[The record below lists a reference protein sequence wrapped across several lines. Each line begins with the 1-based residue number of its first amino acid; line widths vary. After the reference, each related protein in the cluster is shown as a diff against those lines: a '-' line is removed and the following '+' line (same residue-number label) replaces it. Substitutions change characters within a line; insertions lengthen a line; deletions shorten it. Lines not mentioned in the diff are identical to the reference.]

1 MKLFNWFSR
10 KRKDLIATKYDAAQT
25 SHENKRHWA
34 MSDGYSAD
42 TSLTPDVRRILR
54 NRSRYETANN
64 AYAKG
69 MVLTVAG
76 DTIGTGPRPQVQTED
91 NELNRRIERAFA
103 VWSAEVH
110 LAEKL
115 RAMRLAKAIDG
126 EAFAILFNNPKLS
139 CPVKLDLKLIEAERV
154 TSPLTEWDW
163 HKLVD
168 GIEFDDFDNPLLY
181 YVLRYH
187 PGDSHGGMEEF
198 ETIPADSIIHWFRL
212 DRPEQ
217 HRGLPELTP
226 ALPLFAQLRRYTLAV
241 LASAE
246 TAADFAA
253 VIYTDAPA
261 GGEATPATPFDI
273 VSLEKRMATTLPDGW
288 KLGQLKA
295 EQPTTNYP
303 QFKRE
308 ILGEIGRVLQ
318 VPINVVTGDSS
329 QHNYA
334 SGRLDHQTYHR
345 AIRIEQDTCAS
356 VVLDR
361 IFKNWYREFSLL
373 TSQKPV
379 DALATQYDSDMNSCY
394 IEAGKKPTL
403 DRVSVRWFWDGFEH
417 VDPAKEA
424 NAQEKR
430 LSNYT
435 TTLATEY
442 AKLGKDWEEELRQ
455 LAREKALMKELDL
468 VNDPTVEPVK
478 KPVEE
483 KEEDHTETEE

>member
-10 KRKDLIATKYDAAQT
+10 KKPNLIATKYDAAQT
-25 SHENKRHWA
+25 SHENRRHWA
-34 MSDGYSAD
+34 MTDGYSAD
-42 TSLTPDVRRILR
+42 SSLTPDVRRTLR

-76 DTIGTGPRPQVQTED
+76 DTIGTGPRPQIQSEN
-91 NELNRRIERAFA
+91 NELNRQIERAFYE
-103 VWSAEVH
+103 WSNEIH

-115 RAMRLAKAIDG
+115 RCMRLAKAIDG
-126 EAFAILFNNPKLS
+126 EAFALLINNPALS
-139 CPVKLDLKLIEAERV
+139 CPVKLDLKLIEAERI

-168 GIEFDDFDNPLLY
+168 GIEFDEFDNPLLY
-181 YVLRYH
+181 YMLRYH
-187 PGDSHGGMEEF
+187 PGDSHGSMEEF
-198 ETIPADSIIHWFRL
+198 ETIPANDMIHWFRL

-261 GGEATPATPFDI
+261 GGEATAATPFDI

-295 EQPTTNYP
+295 EQPVTNYP
-303 QFKRE
+303 EFKRE

-345 AIRIEQDTCAS
+345 AIRIEQDHCAS
-356 VVLDR
+356 VVLNR
-361 IFKNWYREFSLL
+361 IFKSWYQEFSLL
-373 TSQKPV
+373 STGKPV
-379 DALATQYDSDMNSCY
+379 NSIVTHSDNMDSWY
-394 IEAGKKPTL
+394 IEAKKPVL
-403 DRVSVRWFWDGFEH
+403 DSVSVRWFWDGFEH
-417 VDPAKEA
+417 VDPSKEA

-430 LSNYT
+430 LVNYT
-435 TTLATEY
+435 TTLANEY

-455 LAREKALMKELDL
+455 LARERTLMKELDL
-468 VNDPTVEPVK
+468 LNEPTVPLVK
-478 KPVEE
+478 TKEKGEE
-483 KEEDHTETEE
+483 IETEE

>member
-10 KRKDLIATKYDAAQT
+10 RPKNLIATKYDAAQT
-25 SHENKRHWA
+25 SHENRRHWA
-34 MSDGYSAD
+34 LSDSFSAD
-42 TSLTPDVRRILR
+42 SSMTPEVRRTLR

-76 DTIGTGPRPQVQTED
+76 DVIGTGPRPQIQTGD
-91 NELNRRIERAFA
+91 NETNRRIERSFLA
-103 VWSAEVH
+103 WSTEVR

-115 RAMRLAKAIDG
+115 RAMRLAKAVDG
-126 EAFAILFNNPKLS
+126 ESFAILANNPRLGH
-139 CPVKLDLKLIEAERV
+139 PVKLDLKLIEAERV
-154 TSPLTEWDW
+154 TSPLTAWDW
-163 HKLVD
+163 RKTAD
-168 GIEFDDFDNPLLY
+168 GIEYDEFDNPVSY
-181 YVLRYH
+181 DVLKYH
-187 PGDSHGGMEEF
+187 PGDRFAGMEEF
-198 ETIPADSIIHWFRL
+198 ETIPAEAMLHWFRM

-253 VIYTDAPA
+253 VIYTDSPA
-261 GGEATPATPFDI
+261 GGEAISATPFDI

-303 QFKRE
+303 EFKRE

-318 VPINVVTGDSS
+318 VPINVITGDSS

-345 AIRIEQDTCAS
+345 AIRIEQDHCAA
-356 VVLDR
+356 VLLSR
-361 IFKNWYREFSLL
+361 VFASWYQEYQLL
-373 TSQKPV
+373 ARGV
-379 DALATQYDSDMNSCY
+379 GLL
-394 IEAGKKPTL
+394 EA
-403 DRVSVRWFWDGFEH
+403 VRAKTPEHYSIGWFWDGFEH

-424 NAQEKR
+424 SAQEKR
-430 LSNYT
+430 LANRT
-435 TTLATEY
+435 TSLATEY
-442 AKLGKDWEEELRQ
+442 ARTGRDWEEELRQ
-455 LAREKALMKELDL
+455 IARERELMTELGL
-468 VNDPTVEPVK
+468 EPIPTAVAPQ
-478 KPVEE
+478 PPSQNT
-483 KEEDHTETEE
+483 EEDDEQ

>member
-1 MKLFNWFSR
+1 MKLFKWFAR
-10 KRKDLIATKYDAAQT
+10 KKSNLVATKYDAAQT
-25 SHENKRHWA
+25 SHENRRHWL

-42 TSLTPDVRRILR
+42 SSLTPDVRRTLR

-69 MVLTVAG
+69 MVLTVSG
-76 DTIGTGPRPQVQTED
+76 DVIGTGPRPQIQSEN
-91 NELNRRIERAFA
+91 NELNRKIERAFYD
-103 VWSAEVH
+103 WSSEIR

-115 RAMRLAKAIDG
+115 RCMRLAKAIDG
-126 EAFAILFNNPKLS
+126 EAFALLINNPKLA
-139 CPVKLDLKLIEAERV
+139 CPVKLDLKLIEAERI
-154 TSPLTEWDW
+154 TSPLTEWNW
-163 HKLVD
+163 RKLVD
-168 GIEFDDFDNPLLY
+168 GIEFDEFDNPTLY
-181 YVLRYH
+181 YMLRYH
-187 PGDSHGGMEEF
+187 PGDGCGTMEEF
-198 ETIPADSIIHWFRL
+198 EAVPANDMIHWFRL

-261 GGEATPATPFDI
+261 GGEATAATPFDI

-295 EQPTTNYP
+295 EQPVTNYP
-303 QFKRE
+303 EFKRE

-345 AIRIEQDTCAS
+345 AIRIEQEHCAS
-356 VVLDR
+356 IVLNR
-361 IFKNWYREFSLL
+361 IFKSWYREFSLL
-373 TSQKPV
+373 ESVTPFNSIVTRSDHMNDRYVEAKKTSPG
-379 DALATQYDSDMNSCY
+379 A
-394 IEAGKKPTL
+394 
-403 DRVSVRWFWDGFEH
+403 VSVRWFWDGFEH

-430 LSNYT
+430 LANLT
-435 TTLATEY
+435 TTLATEF

-455 LAREKALMKELDL
+455 RARERSLMKELDL
-468 VNDPTVEPVK
+468 LDDTIIEPVK
-478 KPVEE
+478 KTVEE
-483 KEEDHTETEE
+483 DEENSEDE